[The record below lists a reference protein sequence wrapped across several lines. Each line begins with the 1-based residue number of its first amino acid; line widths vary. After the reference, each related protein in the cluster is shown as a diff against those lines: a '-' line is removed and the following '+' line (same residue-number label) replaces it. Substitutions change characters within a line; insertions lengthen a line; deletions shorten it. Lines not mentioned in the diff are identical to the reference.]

1 MSHTEKPIP
10 AVPVGSADL
19 NQGPTA
25 SPMGRG
31 DVIQVLLPNMARM
44 ATHKPRTNKDKV
56 TELHLATY
64 NVRMLSDECH
74 LVSLENEI
82 EKIKWDII
90 GISEMRRPGENVVEL
105 ASQHIMF
112 NKGNDKKQGGVGF
125 LIHKKLKGNIEEFHA
140 TSNRVAS
147 VTIRISK
154 RYKIRIIQVYA
165 PTSVSSQEELE
176 EFYDD
181 LQTEMRHK
189 KTHYNV
195 IMGDFNA
202 KVGKGDEDCVGSF
215 GYGVRNDRGDDL
227 INFATAH
234 GFKIMNTY
242 YKKKKNRRWT
252 WHSPNFE
259 TFNEIDYILVDKNN
273 IVKNFEVLNKVNV
286 DSDHR
291 MIRCKVQI
299 DSKQERKRLFHSK
312 PEPLRVCKQIVNEF
326 KIDLQNRYAALEE
339 QQDDSNNSISL
350 NDMINNITE
359 PLIGAGKKWKSST
372 KRNSKFSEETKNFME
387 KRRNLKTPTTAKEK
401 IEATELNKLI
411 RKKQRND
418 LRKHKATTIQRVIE
432 QGKSF
437 KMAKRQLNRGRLQFT
452 SVLEEDGTLT
462 TDRERIVER
471 SREFYKKLYS
481 STRQEPPEADIE
493 QQFEGFPNIKAWEV
507 KSAVKQSK
515 KGKAPGPDNITIDL
529 IDAAG
534 DIINDK
540 LATLFNE
547 CLIQSKVP
555 EIWNEAIIILL
566 HKKGDQKN
574 ISNYRPISLLNNIYK
589 LFTKIITNRITR
601 TLEENQPRE
610 QAGFRRGFSTIDHLH
625 AVNQL
630 IEKCAEYKIPL
641 VVGLVDYNKAFDSVE
656 IPDVIEAL
664 QEQGVDPVYVN
675 VLKHIYKQAKS
686 FIRLHKDSKPFQVSR
701 GVRQGDTSSP
711 KLFTACLEKVFRKLN
726 WSRRG
731 ILIDGE
737 YLSHLRF
744 ADDIIIFTRNIA
756 ELHEMLQELNQAS
769 LEVGLSMNFKKTKI
783 MCNKHAEDTNRKITI
798 DNNEIEEVD
807 HYIYLGQRISMQ
819 TASKEHEIKRRIT
832 LGWQAF
838 GRASAIFKNKEIPT
852 CLKRQVYNQCIIP
865 TVTYGS
871 ETWNLTKVQTMKL
884 RSMQRAHERI
894 MLNITWRDHKTA
906 EWIREQTKLRDIL
919 ETISKAKWT
928 WAGHLTRRTDN
939 RWTTKLTFW
948 QPRGHTRNKGRPKF
962 RWRDD
967 LDKFRKHWHRDT
979 SDRLRWRQMG
989 KAYVQLRTFKG

>member
-1 MSHTEKPIP
+1 MNLTTLKESTGLSLSWGESDHLEGVNRTVIKLRWIRPP
-10 AVPVGSADL
+10 WRSQ
-19 NQGPTA
+19 QGFHWVEVNPTTLKE
-25 SPMGRG
+25 STGLSLSWGESDHLEGVNR
-31 DVIQVLLPNMARM
+31 DVI
-44 ATHKPRTNKDKV
+44 
-56 TELHLATY
+56 
-64 NVRMLSDECH
+64 MLRWIRPPWRSQQGCH
-74 LVSLENEI
+74 YV
-82 EKIKWDII
+82 
-90 GISEMRRPGENVVEL
+90 
-105 ASQHIMF
+105 
-112 NKGNDKKQGGVGF
+112 
-125 LIHKKLKGNIEEFHA
+125 
-140 TSNRVAS
+140 
-147 VTIRISK
+147 
-154 RYKIRIIQVYA
+154 
-165 PTSVSSQEELE
+165 
-176 EFYDD
+176 
-181 LQTEMRHK
+181 
-189 KTHYNV
+189 
-195 IMGDFNA
+195 
-202 KVGKGDEDCVGSF
+202 
-215 GYGVRNDRGDDL
+215 
-227 INFATAH
+227 
-234 GFKIMNTY
+234 
-242 YKKKKNRRWT
+242 
-252 WHSPNFE
+252 
-259 TFNEIDYILVDKNN
+259 
-273 IVKNFEVLNKVNV
+273 KVNPTTLKESTGLSLSSGESYHLEGV
-286 DSDHR
+286 NR
-291 MIRCKVQI
+291 AVIKLRWIWRIWLNRCKVQI

-601 TLEENQPRE
+601 TLDENQPRE

-871 ETWNLTKVQTMKL
+871 ETWNLTKIQTMKL

-989 KAYVQLRTFKG
+989 KAYVQLRTFKGWPDQNLTTLKESTGLSLSWGESDHLEGVNRAFIELRWIRPPWRSQQGCHYAEVNPTTLKESTGLSLC

>member
-1 MSHTEKPIP
+1 MSHTEKQIP

-31 DVIQVLLPNMARM
+31 DVIQLLLPNMART

-64 NVRMLSDECH
+64 NVRTLSDECH

-242 YKKKKNRRWT
+242 FKKKKNRRWT
-252 WHSPNFE
+252 WRSPNFE
-259 TFNEIDYILVDKNN
+259 TFNEIDYVLIDKNN

-350 NDMINNITE
+350 NDMNNNITE
-359 PLIGAGKKWKSST
+359 PLIGAGNKWKSST

-418 LRKHKATTIQRVIE
+418 L
-432 QGKSF
+432 
-437 KMAKRQLNRGRLQFT
+437 
-452 SVLEEDGTLT
+452 
-462 TDRERIVER
+462 
-471 SREFYKKLYS
+471 
-481 STRQEPPEADIE
+481 
-493 QQFEGFPNIKAWEV
+493 
-507 KSAVKQSK
+507 
-515 KGKAPGPDNITIDL
+515 
-529 IDAAG
+529 
-534 DIINDK
+534 
-540 LATLFNE
+540 
-547 CLIQSKVP
+547 
-555 EIWNEAIIILL
+555 
-566 HKKGDQKN
+566 
-574 ISNYRPISLLNNIYK
+574 
-589 LFTKIITNRITR
+589 
-601 TLEENQPRE
+601 
-610 QAGFRRGFSTIDHLH
+610 
-625 AVNQL
+625 
-630 IEKCAEYKIPL
+630 
-641 VVGLVDYNKAFDSVE
+641 
-656 IPDVIEAL
+656 
-664 QEQGVDPVYVN
+664 
-675 VLKHIYKQAKS
+675 
-686 FIRLHKDSKPFQVSR
+686 
-701 GVRQGDTSSP
+701 
-711 KLFTACLEKVFRKLN
+711 
-726 WSRRG
+726 
-731 ILIDGE
+731 
-737 YLSHLRF
+737 
-744 ADDIIIFTRNIA
+744 
-756 ELHEMLQELNQAS
+756 
-769 LEVGLSMNFKKTKI
+769 
-783 MCNKHAEDTNRKITI
+783 
-798 DNNEIEEVD
+798 
-807 HYIYLGQRISMQ
+807 
-819 TASKEHEIKRRIT
+819 
-832 LGWQAF
+832 
-838 GRASAIFKNKEIPT
+838 
-852 CLKRQVYNQCIIP
+852 
-865 TVTYGS
+865 
-871 ETWNLTKVQTMKL
+871 
-884 RSMQRAHERI
+884 
-894 MLNITWRDHKTA
+894 
-906 EWIREQTKLRDIL
+906 
-919 ETISKAKWT
+919 
-928 WAGHLTRRTDN
+928 
-939 RWTTKLTFW
+939 
-948 QPRGHTRNKGRPKF
+948 
-962 RWRDD
+962 
-967 LDKFRKHWHRDT
+967 
-979 SDRLRWRQMG
+979 
-989 KAYVQLRTFKG
+989 